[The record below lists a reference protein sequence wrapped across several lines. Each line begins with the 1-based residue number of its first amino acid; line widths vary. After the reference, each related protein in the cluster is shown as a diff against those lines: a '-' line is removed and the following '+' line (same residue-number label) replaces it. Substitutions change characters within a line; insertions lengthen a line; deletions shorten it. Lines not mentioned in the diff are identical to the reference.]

1 MSPTG
6 RFTTAVP
13 LSIILLVSAI
23 KEIYEDIKRRRMD
36 GCVNSYR
43 AEVIENGG
51 VITKRWRDMNV
62 GEIVK
67 VTNNEV
73 IPADLVVISTSET
86 QGIG

>member
-1 MSPTG
+1 VSPTG